1 MEGLEGKTALV
12 TGGAGG
18 IGSTIGEALLESGGR
33 VFLHDLPT
41 SDGASKARSLCQK
54 FGDGRA
60 IFVAGDLN
68 DLAALEAR

>member
-33 VFLHDLPT
+33 VSCTTCRPPT
-41 SDGASKARSLCQK
+41 ARRK
-54 FGDGRA
+54 RA
-60 IFVAGDLN
+60 RFVK
-68 DLAALEAR
+68 DLAMAAQSSSPEI